1 MKYVLWLFLY
11 LCVSLLPEIS
21 PAQSFTLDFG
31 EETASVEKE
40 SDAADNDAETSF
52 SGRIV
57 QIVAL
62 VTVLGLAPTLLVTLT
77 CFTRLVVVF
86 SILRTA
92 LGLQQSP
99 PNPVMAGLALFLT
112 YFIMQPYLERAYDAG
127 VKPFAENKM
136 QAEEALTKAAGPIKE
151 FMLSHTRRDDLALF
165 VNFSL
170 KRDEEI
176 SDERLRQME
185 ENPPMHVLAPSFMI
199 SELHRAF
206 EIGFLLYLPFLIIDM
221 VVAATLMSMGMMMLP
236 PVLISLP
243 FKLIFFVLID
253 GWHMLVGSLMQ
264 GYAS

>member
-1 MKYVLWLFLY
+1 MRPASAKYFWALAVIFCVLFLA
-11 LCVSLLPEIS
+11 SDAM
-21 PAQSFTLDFG
+21 AQRFTLDFG
-31 EETASVEKE
+31 DGAAAQE
-40 SDAADNDAETSF
+40 SGEGDASF

-77 CFTRLVVVF
+77 CFTRIVVVF

-99 PNPVMAGLALFLT
+99 PNPVMIGLALFLT
-112 YFIMQPYLERAYDAG
+112 FFIMQPHLQKAYDAG
-127 VKPFAENKM
+127 VRPYAENRLD
-136 QAEEALTKAAGPIKE
+136 AEEALKRAAAPIKD
-151 FMLSHTRRDDLALF
+151 FMRAHTKRADLELF
-165 VNFSL
+165 TDFSI
-170 KRDEEI
+170 KRGTDI
-176 SDERLRQME
+176 SEERLRELE
-185 ENPPMHVLAPSFMI
+185 ENPPLHVLAPAFMI

-253 GWHMLVGSLMQ
+253 GWHMLAGSLMQ
-264 GYAS
+264 GYAP